1 MESDLGRYVLRRL
14 LSIVPVIL
22 GVTIVVFLLIKLV
35 PGDVASVL
43 LGPEATP
50 VEIEALRKALGLD
63 EPLQVQYF
71 RWLGSAIQG
80 DLGDS
85 IEYRVPVQALIFGRL
100 GNTLI
105 LTLTALFLS
114 TSVGVTIGVISA
126 TRQHSFFDRIGMLVA
141 LFGNSMPAFWLGMLL
156 ILTFSLRLSW
166 FPVGGMYSIR
176 GDEGLLDLAH
186 HLVLPAIAL
195 GSLSMAIIARMTRS
209 CMLDVLTQDYVWVA
223 RAKGLKEH
231 TVVLVHALRNALPPV
246 ATVVGLRFG
255 TMLGGAV
262 LTEIVFSW
270 PGVGRQLYQAIST
283 RDLPV
288 IQGGILL
295 IALGFVFINLMVE
308 ILNAYLD
315 PRVRPH

>member
-1 MESDLGRYVLRRL
+1 MGRYVLRRL

-35 PGDVASVL
+35 PGML
-43 LGPEATP
+43 PPFLFGPEATP
-50 VEIEALRKALGLD
+50 VEIEALHKSLGLD

-85 IEYRVPVQALIFGRL
+85 IEYRVPVQALIFDRL
-100 GNTLI
+100 DNTLI

-186 HLVLPAIAL
+186 HLVLPAITL

-209 CMLDVLTQDYVWVA
+209 CMLDVLTQDYVWSA

-231 TVVLVHALRNALPPV
+231 TVVLLLALRNALPPV

-270 PGVGRQLYQAIST
+270 PGVGRQLYQA
-283 RDLPV
+283 P
-288 IQGGILL
+288 ILL
-295 IALGFVFINLMVE
+295 AATPL
-308 ILNAYLD
+308 
-315 PRVRPH
+315 RPSLKNTASDV

>member
-1 MESDLGRYVLRRL
+1 ML
-14 LSIVPVIL
+14 PP
-22 GVTIVVFLLIKLV
+22 FLF
-35 PGDVASVL
+35 
-43 LGPEATP
+43 GPEATP
-50 VEIEALRKALGLD
+50 VEIEALHKSLGLD

-71 RWLGSAIQG
+71 RWLGSAIPG
-80 DLGDS
+80 DLGD
-85 IEYRVPVQALIFGRL
+85 
-100 GNTLI
+100 
-105 LTLTALFLS
+105 FLS

-186 HLVLPAIAL
+186 HLVLPAITL

-209 CMLDVLTQDYVWVA
+209 CMLDVLTQDYVWSA

-231 TVVLVHALRNALPPV
+231 TVVLLLALRNALPSV

-270 PGVGRQLYQAIST
+270 PGVGRQMYQAIST

>member
-85 IEYRVPVQALIFGRL
+85 IEYRVPVQALIFDRL

>member
-1 MESDLGRYVLRRL
+1 MGRYVLRRL

-50 VEIEALRKALGLD
+50 VEIEALHKALGLD

-85 IEYRVPVQALIFGRL
+85 IEYRVPVQALIFDRL

-186 HLVLPAIAL
+186 HLVLPAITL

-209 CMLDVLTQDYVWVA
+209 CMLDVLTQDYVWSA

-231 TVVLVHALRNALPPV
+231 TRRPGSCLAQCFAAGCHCG
-246 ATVVGLRFG
+246 GLAIRHDAG
-255 TMLGGAV
+255 WRRAHRDR
-262 LTEIVFSW
+262 VFLAGSRAPDV
-270 PGVGRQLYQAIST
+270 PGYLYQRPARDSGRHSADRT
-283 RDLPV
+283 R
-288 IQGGILL
+288 
-295 IALGFVFINLMVE
+295 FRF
-308 ILNAYLD
+308 
-315 PRVRPH
+315 H